1 LHFPHEIVHNVWAV
15 GQNMFPFTHR
25 EPMSLLAAL
34 HVEQLLAAGQSL
46 TAVPMDTVWSE
57 ETPL

>member
-1 LHFPHEIVHNVWAV
+1 
-15 GQNMFPFTHR
+15 
-25 EPMSLLAAL
+25 MSLLAAL